1 MSFKDLIKWIRIQ
14 KKAPKQYDIERFKR
28 EKLIITFDDIEEC
41 EDFIKCCI
49 AAGMGHGGYVAAFYY
64 DKQVF
69 PSYHNEN
76 VLDYANVYSFGRML
90 EMSHGYKFAKC
101 SDLLIKMDNITFPSK
116 KDLMDFLG
124 E

>member
-1 MSFKDLIKWIRIQ
+1 MSFKDFIKWIRTQ
-14 KKAPKQYDIERFKR
+14 KKVSKQYDIERFKR
-28 EKLIITFDDIEEC
+28 EKLIITFDNIEEC

-49 AAGMGHGGYVAAFYY
+49 AAGMGHNGYAAAFYY

-69 PSYHNEN
+69 SSYHNVNE
-76 VLDYANVYSFGRML
+76 LDYTNMHSFTRML
-90 EMSHGYKFAKC
+90 EMCYGYKFAKC

>member
-28 EKLIITFDDIEEC
+28 EKLIITFDNIEEC

-49 AAGMGHGGYVAAFYY
+49 AAGMSHDGYSAAFYY
-64 DKQVF
+64 DKHVF
-69 PSYHNEN
+69 PSYHNGN
-76 VLDYANVYSFGRML
+76 TLDYANIYSFTKML
-90 EMSHGYKFAKC
+90 EMAHGYKFAKC
-101 SDLLIKMDNITFPSK
+101 SDLLIEMNNITFPSK